1 MKKYIRAVTLVAR
14 ELLKDFPDAELV
26 ESEPHN
32 TEPDCYMSMLF
43 LAEVDPAKEQEW
55 SGTVLWRAASNRYR
69 PGHPRRNWF
78 VGVEFIEPI
87 SFPDVSDKDIVYET
101 MRSGGHG
108 GQNVNKV
115 ETAVRATHLPQSGDG
130 CPGHPSADRYLC
142 QMQHTTVAVTEQGN
156 GTRSASPETAAKKR
170 LRRSIFPCVQMGQAY
185 CTSAR
190 ESREN
195 ILGSIIKQLAIFM
208 KISASAEL
216 VASDG
221 SGDGDV
227 EGFGG
232 AVGVGGE

>member
-1 MKKYIRAVTLVAR
+1 MKKYIQLTAGRGPVECARAVTLVAR

-55 SGTVLWRAASNRYR
+55 SGTVLWRAASDRYR

-78 VGVEFIEPI
+78 VGVEFIAPI

-115 ETAVRATHLPQSGDG
+115 ETAVRATHLPTGISVKCSTQRSQS
-130 CPGHPSADRYLC
+130 
-142 QMQHTTVAVTEQGN
+142 QN
-156 GTRSASPETAAKKR
+156 KETARGLLLLKLQQRKDSAAASFREAKWGRHTALMRGNPVKT
-170 LRRSIFPCVQMGQAY
+170 F
-185 CTSAR
+185 
-190 ESREN
+190 
-195 ILGSIIKQLAIFM
+195 
-208 KISASAEL
+208 
-216 VASDG
+216 
-221 SGDGDV
+221 SG
-227 EGFGG
+227 
-232 AVGVGGE
+232 AL

>member
-1 MKKYIRAVTLVAR
+1 MKKYIQLTAGRGPVECARAVMLVAR

-26 ESEPHN
+26 ENEPHN

-87 SFPDVSDKDIVYET
+87 SLPDVSDKDIVYET

-115 ETAVRATHLPQSGDG
+115 ETAVRATHLPLSGPPI
-130 CPGHPSADRYLC
+130 CRPEFPSSA
-142 QMQHTTVAVTEQGN
+142 AAN
-156 GTRSASPETAAKKR
+156 ARSRRTKKR
-170 LRRSIFPCVQMGQAY
+170 HAACF
-185 CTSAR
+185 
-190 ESREN
+190 
-195 ILGSIIKQLAIFM
+195 F
-208 KISASAEL
+208 
-216 VASDG
+216 
-221 SGDGDV
+221 
-227 EGFGG
+227 
-232 AVGVGGE
+232 